1 METAIR
7 VAKASLQMADD
18 VIALIAEYYEAIGVV
33 HRDTRDGL
41 LRYLADDESA
51 VWIALSGAAAAGC
64 VLYRPLAHLGKAG
77 EIKRLYVR
85 STYRRLGIADALL
98 RTLEDFAASRA
109 VQWLYLDS
117 KDDLVEAI
125 AFYQRHG
132 YEECVRYNDN
142 PQATIFMRKELT

>member
-1 METAIR
+1 MAAIR
-7 VAKASLQMADD
+7 IAKASLEMADD
-18 VIALIAEYYEAIGVV
+18 AIALIEEYYEAIGVV

-41 LRYLADDESA
+41 LHYLADDESA
-51 VWIALSGAAAAGC
+51 VWIALSGVAAVGC

-85 STYRRLGIADALL
+85 PTYRRLGIADALL

-125 AFYQRHG
+125 TFYQRHG